1 MIDNHI
7 MGQTQSSMNSSGMF
21 LVGKPGD
28 TFTFTIPNTMDAW
41 ASKNGSPAG
50 DRFAPL
56 MIKDESQYQHLIF
69 SGTLDKE
76 VETGVFTYTFTS
88 VTATDELGNKR
99 GKPTWTPGPTQPDWW
114 MNTYLQS
121 RSTDTN
127 GYRIPPDITN
137 GPNGNLVPVVMNTQS
152 TPGFKLDG
160 DFGEIK
166 PEQIYKFMNNYATQS
181 LAIVTPS
188 HPFYDEILEMSKS
201 YTSNEQIRQAF
212 SDTRQKMRR
221 LLGNPKIV
229 LVTEDKTGIVRTD
242 TTLLEFMDKP
252 FKAITRGSNKETKYI
267 GVEIDVKKDFESDYN
282 NLQSSLDAYWEDV
295 ISKHG
300 DEAVMPGV
308 DFNGDVVLDIPDTN
322 IPMVKNIRCTA
333 FKTLLGRIRQLELG
347 GNRIDGWTQR
357 RTESGKVETTF
368 YRRVF
373 PASTSRRASHS
384 VSGTVRGAE
393 GMKLVEDQVRSME
406 GIQTTAYKS
415 MLEKDARFSPEKIRA
430 VREAYISTLAMMVA
444 FQKLNPGQDSLI
456 RSIGIA
462 MGKDSGLVDGIN
474 APMMWKYS
482 QIMAA
487 VVKSVDSAVADKVR
501 RDSSSSVEGFMSG
514 SPAPYMN
521 SNIRGFESTPL
532 DSVTTMPREKLLS
545 TVEQNEAVVDRL
557 AGAYTESTIQF
568 AGMIAAAGVFVA
580 IALLPKTA

>member
-1 MIDNHI
+1 
-7 MGQTQSSMNSSGMF
+7 MGQTQSSVNNSGMF

-28 TFTFTIPNTMDAW
+28 TFTFTIPNVMDAW
-41 ASKNGSPAG
+41 ATKNGTPAG
-50 DRFAPL
+50 NRFAAF
-56 MIKDESQYQHLIF
+56 MITDGSKFQHLIF
-69 SGTLDKE
+69 SGALDKE
-76 VETGVFTYTFTS
+76 VQTGVFTYTFTS
-88 VTATDELGNKR
+88 VTATDELGKKL
-99 GKPTWTPGPTQPDWW
+99 GKPTWTPSPTQSDAW
-114 MNTYLQS
+114 MSSYLQS
-121 RSTDTN
+121 RSTDSN
-127 GYRIPPDITN
+127 GYRIPPGITN

-160 DFGEIK
+160 DFGDIK

-181 LAIVTPS
+181 LAVVTPS
-188 HPFYDEILEMSKS
+188 HPFYDEILERSKS
-201 YTSNEQIRQAF
+201 YTSNTQIRQAF

-221 LLGNPKIV
+221 LLGNPKVV
-229 LVTEDKTGIVRTD
+229 LVTEDKTGVVRTD
-242 TTLLEFMDKP
+242 TTVTDFLEKP
-252 FKAITRGSNKETKYI
+252 FKAITRGNNKETQYV

-295 ISKHG
+295 VSKHG

-308 DFNGDVVLDIPDTN
+308 DFKGDVVLDIPDTN
-322 IPMVKNIRCTA
+322 IPMVKNIRCKA
-333 FKTLLGRIRQLELG
+333 FKTLLGRIRQLELA
-347 GNRIDGWTQR
+347 GNKIDGWTQR

-373 PASTSRRASHS
+373 PASTSRRASRS

-430 VREAYISTLAMMVA
+430 VRDAYISTLAMMVA

-462 MGKDSGLVDGIN
+462 MGKDDRLVDGIS
-474 APMMWKYS
+474 APVMWKYS
-482 QIMAA
+482 QVMGA

-514 SPAPYMN
+514 SPAPYMS
-521 SNIRGFESTPL
+521 SNVRGFESNPL
-532 DSVTTMPREKLLS
+532 DSVTTRPRAKLLS
-545 TVEQNEAVVDRL
+545 AVEQNEAVVEKL

-568 AGMIAAAGVFVA
+568 AGMIAAAGVFAA